1 MNDEIQNII
10 KSFKS
15 QFSEK
20 LNQLIDD
27 FVIRDNKAFVTL
39 KAKNYDDAK
48 KLETLKKECENILN
62 EKSIFDEIFVSFVEK
77 EIKEKDPKFKKI
89 IAVSSC
95 KGGVGKSTIAVN
107 LALALTRFNYSVG
120 LLDADIYGPSIPKL
134 LGISK
139 KPEVNK
145 EKKIIPIEH
154 KNLKVLSMGLLIEEE
169 KPIIW
174 RGPMIQGAITQLIDE
189 VMWEN
194 LDYLVVDLP
203 PGTGDAY
210 LAILQKLKINYSLV
224 VTTSQKLAIA
234 DTIKGINLMLK
245 FNIPVTG
252 IIENMSYF
260 ECEECSH
267 PNYIFG
273 KNGTEELAKQ
283 FGTKVLA
290 KIPIFNEADS
300 DGELVRKT
308 KDAIFNKIVENLV
321 T

>member
-1 MNDEIQNII
+1 MNDEKQKII
-10 KSFKS
+10 KSIKS

-20 LNQLIDD
+20 LNLLIDD

-77 EIKEKDPKFKKI
+77 EIKEKEPKFKKI

-154 KNLKVLSMGLLIEEE
+154 KKLKVLSMGLLIEEE

-224 VTTSQKLAIA
+224 VTTAQKLAIA

-260 ECEECSH
+260 ECGECSH
-267 PNYIFG
+267 PNFIFG
-273 KNGTEELAKQ
+273 KNGTEDLAKQ
-283 FGTKVLA
+283 FGTRVLA

-300 DGELVRKT
+300 ESELVRNT
-308 KDAIFNKIVENLV
+308 KDDIFNKIVENLV

>member
-1 MNDEIQNII
+1 
-10 KSFKS
+10 
-15 QFSEK
+15 
-20 LNQLIDD
+20 
-27 FVIRDNKAFVTL
+27 
-39 KAKNYDDAK
+39 
-48 KLETLKKECENILN
+48 
-62 EKSIFDEIFVSFVEK
+62 
-77 EIKEKDPKFKKI
+77 
-89 IAVSSC
+89 
-95 KGGVGKSTIAVN
+95 
-107 LALALTRFNYSVG
+107 
-120 LLDADIYGPSIPKL
+120 
-134 LGISK
+134 
-139 KPEVNK
+139 
-145 EKKIIPIEH
+145 
-154 KNLKVLSMGLLIEEE
+154 
-169 KPIIW
+169 
-174 RGPMIQGAITQLIDE
+174 MIQGAITQLIDE

-273 KNGTEELAKQ
+273 KNGTEDLAKQ

-290 KIPIFNEADS
+290 KIPIFNEADGDS
-300 DGELVRKT
+300 ELARRT
-308 KDAIFNKIVENLV
+308 KEDIFNKIVENLV